1 MKDYILNS
9 NRKSIIS
16 FFERNNKNVYY
27 VKEDEFKNN
36 KFNENM
42 FTNLNTREELDFYKK
57 EIYSYGCG

>member
-16 FFERNNKNVYY
+16 FYERNNKNVYY
-27 VKEDEFKNN
+27 VKEDEFKNY

-42 FTNLNTREELDFYKK
+42 FINLNTREELDSYKK
-57 EIYSYGCG
+57 EIYNYGCG